1 LKLPSNPSCICEVE
15 IFVKRLVERLHIDE
29 NLYPNILISL
39 TEAVNNAMIHGNQ
52 NDARKNIHVSCHEQ
66 KNMIQF
72 YISDEGSG
80 FDPVNIPDPTTVE
93 RIETEGGRGVF
104 LMKQLADEI
113 HFLDHGR
120 TVRLMWKI

>member
-1 LKLPSNPSCICEVE
+1 M
-15 IFVKRLVERLHIDE
+15 ERLNIDP

-39 TEAVNNAMIHGNQ
+39 TEAVNNAMVHGNRL
-52 NDARKNIHVSCHEQ
+52 DARKNIVVSCQEK

-72 YISDEGSG
+72 NISDEGSG
-80 FDPVNIPDPTTVE
+80 FDPQALPDPTSKE

-113 HFLDHGR
+113 HFLNHGR
-120 TVRLMWKI
+120 TVRLVWKI